1 MCKKCSAHVAVSQSE
16 AKDSFHSAVERL
28 QDEISDIRK
37 HVLEKKLSSDK
48 AEEEIKAVRLEI
60 ADSRQHFKHLVD
72 QIGHMRRSITRNKD
86 DIKPTDMDALF
97 GERKAAVNLIE
108 KVEELYRK
116 DAIEKRAYEE
126 AMAVNVH
133 RLKLLD
139 GIIDAMRTS
148 FLERT
153 AGLEKKLSEMEGLA
167 KRLEVVEKKTGK
179 HDERL
184 PSIVEVLSRLDY
196 FNSRVKE
203 LDRLLSH
210 YSTEKER
217 MAMEIEDFS
226 RKMDERLKSLHE
238 DMEAVKAGKA
248 DNREM
253 EDVRTALDRL
263 TSINQRLVEKLWR
276 SYEK

>member
-1 MCKKCSAHVAVSQSE
+1 M
-16 AKDSFHSAVERL
+16 AVERL

-48 AEEEIKAVRLEI
+48 VEDEIKAVRLEI

-72 QIGHMRRSITRNKD
+72 QIGHMRRSITRSKD
-86 DIKPTDMDALF
+86 DIRPTDMDALF

-116 DAIEKRAYEE
+116 EAIEKRAYEE

-153 AGLEKKLSEMEGLA
+153 AGLEKRLSEMEGLA
-167 KRLEVVEKKTGK
+167 KRLEVVEKKAGR

-226 RKMDERLKSLHE
+226 KKIDGRLKGLHE
-238 DMEAVKAGKA
+238 DMVTIKSGKA

-276 SYEK
+276 SHEK